1 MRKIKGHFWYR
12 PSRPVNSGCRPRIGS
27 FFGHISKMKYAH
39 FLKKMGILQMGIFK
53 NFQKNGHIVNGHMPK
68 YAH

>member
-1 MRKIKGHFWYR
+1 MGRGG
-12 PSRPVNSGCRPRIGS
+12 SIGS

-68 YAH
+68 YAHLNFTSKNFNTKLPQ